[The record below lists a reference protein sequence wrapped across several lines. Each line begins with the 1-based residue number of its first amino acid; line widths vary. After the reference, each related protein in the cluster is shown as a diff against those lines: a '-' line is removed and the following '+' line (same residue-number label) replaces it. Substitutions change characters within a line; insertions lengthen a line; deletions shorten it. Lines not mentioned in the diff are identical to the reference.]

1 MSAHGEYMVMDLLI
15 FWDSGA
21 PAGLELPVS
30 RLVSD
35 LLGIPARVCQNPVV
49 LNGYVGSRRQ
59 TDARVLL
66 DSIDTCRQR
75 QGLENPVILVTGNDI
90 FMDGVVSL
98 FGLARPS
105 ACAAVVST
113 RRLTNEFYGRDG
125 DEDELVDRLVKESAH
140 EVGHLIG
147 LDHCTTPEC
156 IMYNP
161 LTLDDLDRKKRWF
174 CPDCQEKRERARITD

>member
-1 MSAHGEYMVMDLLI
+1 MDLLI
-15 FWDSGA
+15 FWDSSA

-30 RLVSD
+30 RLVSS
-35 LLGIPARVCQNPVV
+35 LLGIPARVCPNPVV

-75 QGLENPVILVTGNDI
+75 QGLENPVILVTGADL
-90 FMDGVVSL
+90 FMEGVSAL

-105 ACAAVVST
+105 ARAAVVST
-113 RRLTNEFYGRDG
+113 NRLGNRFYGRDD
-125 DEDELVDRLVKESAH
+125 DEDALIDRLVKESAH
-140 EVGHLIG
+140 EVGHLTG
-147 LDHCTTPEC
+147 LDHCTTPAC
-156 IMYNP
+156 IMFNP

-174 CPDCQEKRERARITD
+174 CPGCQEKRERAVMTE